1 LKSKKPYKRTD
12 RVGNQILS
20 ILGDVLI
27 KYIDLSHIGFV
38 TFTHV
43 DIAPDLRTAK
53 VFYSILNPKMTKEK
67 ARIELNHKRKAFKKF
82 MSPEL
87 TIKHTPDLKFYHD
100 DSLEYG
106 EKIDR
111 LFHDLSL
118 KEKDDYKH

>member
-1 LKSKKPYKRTD
+1 LKSKRPYKRTD

-20 ILGDVLI
+20 ILGDVLT

-38 TFTHV
+38 TFIHV

-53 VFYSILNPKMTKEK
+53 VFYSILNPKMTREK
-67 ARIELNHKRKAFKKF
+67 ARIEINQRRKAFKKF

-111 LFHDLSL
+111 LFHDLDL
-118 KEKDDYKH
+118 EEKDDH

>member
-1 LKSKKPYKRTD
+1 MKSKRPYKRTD

-20 ILGDVLI
+20 ILGDVLT
-27 KYIDLSHIGFV
+27 KYIDLSHVGFV

-53 VFYSILNPKMTKEK
+53 IFYSILNPKMTREK
-67 ARIELNHKRKAFKKF
+67 ARIEINQRRKAFKKF

-111 LFHDLSL
+111 LFHDLHL
-118 KEKDDYKH
+118 EEKDDN

>member
-1 LKSKKPYKRTD
+1 MKSKRPYKRTE

-20 ILGDVLI
+20 ILGDVLT
-27 KYIDLSHIGFV
+27 KYIDLSHVGFV

-53 VFYSILNPKMTKEK
+53 IFYSILNPKMTREK
-67 ARIELNHKRKAFKKF
+67 ARIEINQRRKAFKKF

-111 LFHDLSL
+111 LFHDLDL
-118 KEKDDYKH
+118 EEKDDN

>member
-1 LKSKKPYKRTD
+1 LKSKRPYKRTD

-20 ILGDVLI
+20 ILGDVLT
-27 KYIDLSHIGFV
+27 KYIDLSHVGFV

-53 VFYSILNPKMTKEK
+53 IFYSILNPKMTREK
-67 ARIELNHKRKAFKKF
+67 ARIEINQRRKAFKKF

-111 LFHDLSL
+111 LFHDLDL
-118 KEKDDYKH
+118 EEKDDN

>member
-1 LKSKKPYKRTD
+1 MKSKRPYKRTD

-20 ILGDVLI
+20 ILGDVLT
-27 KYIDLSHIGFV
+27 KYIDLSHVGFV

-53 VFYSILNPKMTKEK
+53 IFYSILNPKMTREK
-67 ARIELNHKRKAFKKF
+67 ARIEINQRRKAFKKF

-111 LFHDLSL
+111 LFHDLDL
-118 KEKDDYKH
+118 EEKDDN

>member
-1 LKSKKPYKRTD
+1 MKSKRPYKRTD

-20 ILGDVLI
+20 ILGDVLT

-38 TFTHV
+38 TFIHV

-53 VFYSILNPKMTKEK
+53 VFYSILNPKMTREK
-67 ARIELNHKRKAFKKF
+67 ARIEINQRRKAFKKF

-111 LFHDLSL
+111 LFHDLDL
-118 KEKDDYKH
+118 EEKDDH

>member
-1 LKSKKPYKRTD
+1 MKSKRPYKRTD

-20 ILGDVLI
+20 ILGDVLT
-27 KYIDLSHIGFV
+27 KYIDLSHVGFV

-53 VFYSILNPKMTKEK
+53 ILYSILNPKMTREK
-67 ARIELNHKRKAFKKF
+67 ARIEINQRRKAFKKF

-111 LFHDLSL
+111 LFHDLDL
-118 KEKDDYKH
+118 EEKDDN

>member
-1 LKSKKPYKRTD
+1 LKSKRPYKRTD

-20 ILGDVLI
+20 ILGDVLT

-53 VFYSILNPKMTKEK
+53 VFYSILNPKMTREK
-67 ARIELNHKRKAFKKF
+67 ARIEINQRRKAFKKF

-111 LFHDLSL
+111 LFHDLDL
-118 KEKDDYKH
+118 EEKDDH

>member
-1 LKSKKPYKRTD
+1 MKSKKPYKRTD

-53 VFYSILNPKMTKEK
+53 VF
-67 ARIELNHKRKAFKKF
+67 
-82 MSPEL
+82 
-87 TIKHTPDLKFYHD
+87 
-100 DSLEYG
+100 
-106 EKIDR
+106 
-111 LFHDLSL
+111 
-118 KEKDDYKH
+118 

>member
-1 LKSKKPYKRTD
+1 MKSKRPYKRTD

-20 ILGDVLI
+20 ILGDVLT

-53 VFYSILNPKMTKEK
+53 VFYSILNPKMTREK
-67 ARIELNHKRKAFKKF
+67 ARIEINQRRKAFKKF

-111 LFHDLSL
+111 LFHDLDL
-118 KEKDDYKH
+118 EEKDDH